1 MLFRGNI
8 LIRKMK
14 YTKLKEYNI
23 INNITVQIKIEHQT

>member
-8 LIRKMK
+8 LMQTMK

-23 INNITVQIKIEHQT
+23 IHSITVQIKKIQH